1 MTKKRF
7 RGIPPP
13 LPFSLSTLTDD
24 QLLTE
29 NETAAFKRESIIGTQ
44 KKRLAG
50 KDGLEWRYIDG
61 RPRCVVGSLKKK
73 LAGSDM
79 RIPSVAGRVKAKRSS
94 STKEASPQVN
104 DGKTTVKAKS
114 VCEEAAA

>member
-13 LPFSLSTLTDD
+13 VGFSLSTLADD

-29 NETAAFKRESIIGTQ
+29 IETAAFKRQSIIGTQ

-79 RIPSVAGRVKAKRSS
+79 RLPAVAERVKAKRLASL
-94 STKEASPQVN
+94 KEASTRSKLKSPRP
-104 DGKTTVKAKS
+104 AKRL
-114 VCEEAAA
+114 EEANAT